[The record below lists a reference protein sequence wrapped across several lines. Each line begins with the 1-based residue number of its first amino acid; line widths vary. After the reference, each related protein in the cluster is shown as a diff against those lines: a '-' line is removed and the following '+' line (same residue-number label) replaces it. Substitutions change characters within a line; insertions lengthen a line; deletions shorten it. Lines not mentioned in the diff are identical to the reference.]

1 MSPSFKAGHALLI
14 GVGADLPFTI
24 NDAKG
29 VADIL
34 KDPGRCAYPPG
45 QVELLAGESARRQAV
60 LDALDRLAKSVDES
74 STVMIYFSGHGYR
87 AITPIGEAYFLIPFG
102 VQMEHL
108 KDTAINGSEFASRL
122 QAIKSKKLLLLLD
135 CCHAGGL
142 GLAKGLEVVK
152 SPLPPEALEIL
163 RQGKGRVIIASCKD
177 TELSYGGSPYSAFTL
192 ALIEALSGLGASKK
206 DGFVRAADLAM
217 YAREKVP
224 GRTNGKQHPILHFEE
239 ADNFE
244 IAYYAGGETELKGLP
259 FTEVP
264 EIENEPGALRGIIYQ
279 HGHIV
284 HGNQT
289 NIVGNVDGGVAS
301 GQTIGPM
308 AMKGP
313 AIDMRGA
320 DVKIYGDLAPS
331 QSEIPNASGYSLSLS
346 LLKEWKDMHT
356 KAHDILD
363 KLSPAVAQL
372 DKCRYDSTRNLD
384 EQLKSVEFQWK
395 FGSRSLKTL
404 VHFIEEFDYIKSNED
419 VKCCLDHAI
428 TCANI
433 TDMISKAKTSQ
444 DAEEINIRI
453 GAIIET
459 FEITLMVADGEI
471 VKLVNDFAAKFPKGR

>member
-34 KDPGRCAYPPG
+34 KDPGRCAYPPN
-45 QVELLAGESARRQAV
+45 QVELLTGDLARRQAI
-60 LDALDRLAKSVDES
+60 LDALDRLAKAADES
-74 STVMIYFSGHGYR
+74 STVLIYFSGHGYR

-108 KDTAINGSEFASRL
+108 KDTAINGSEFTSRL

-135 CCHAGGL
+135 CCHSGGV
-142 GLAKGLEVVK
+142 GLAKGLVVVK
-152 SPLPPEALEIL
+152 SPLPPEALQIL
-163 RQGKGRVIIASCKD
+163 ENGKGRVIIASCKES
-177 TELSYGGSPYSAFTL
+177 ELSYGGRPYSAFTL
-192 ALIEALSGLGASKK
+192 ALIEAFSGQGASRQ

-224 GRTNGKQHPILHFEE
+224 GRTKGKQHPILQFEE
-239 ADNFE
+239 ADNFVL
-244 IAYYAGGETELKGLP
+244 AYYAGGEIEPKGLP
-259 FTEVP
+259 FAQEPEVEP
-264 EIENEPGALRGIIYQ
+264 EPGAWSGVFDQ
-279 HGHIV
+279 GGQTV

-289 NIVGNVDGGVAS
+289 NIAGSVEGGVAS

-308 AMKGP
+308 AMKGT

-320 DVKIYGDLAPS
+320 HVVFHCGSLPG
-331 QSEIPNASGYSLSLS
+331 QSEIPDASGYILSLS
-346 LLKEWKDMHT
+346 MLKEWKDMHT

-372 DKCRYDSTRNLD
+372 DKCRYESTRNLD

-404 VHFIEEFDYIKSNED
+404 VDIIEGFHYIASNDD

-428 TCANI
+428 TSANI
-433 TDMISKAKTSQ
+433 TDLISKAKTSQ

-459 FEITLMVADGEI
+459 FEITLMVADNKI
-471 VKLVNDFAAKFPKGR
+471 VKLVDDFAFEFAKRR